1 MTAKEIR
8 PFLWR
13 SNSKL
18 QRIMRIEIISGSP
31 RQVSTTARLALHL
44 KRTLTERTDHEV
56 DIIDVRENTLSLLQ
70 KVFTGVDDAP
80 EPHKQLAGRM
90 FAADAFIIVTP
101 EYNGSYSAAMQNLFD
116 HFPKQHHKPF
126 GLVTAS
132 PGALGGIRA
141 AMQLQQFV
149 MALFGI
155 PSPYMLVTPQVEKKF
170 DAEGHL
176 LEASFQKSIDTF
188 VNEYLW
194 LAESLVK
201 EKGQA

>member
-1 MTAKEIR
+1 M
-8 PFLWR
+8 
-13 SNSKL
+13 
-18 QRIMRIEIISGSP
+18 QIEIVSGSP
-31 RQVSTTARLALHL
+31 RKGSTTYRLALFL
-44 KRTLTERTDHEV
+44 QRLLQERTDHQV
-56 DIIDVRENTLSLLQ
+56 GILDVRQHPLPLLQ
-70 KVFTGVDDAP
+70 KVFATAADAP
-80 EPHKQLAGRM
+80 PEFTELAHRM
-90 FAADAFIIVTP
+90 FAADAFIVVTP
-101 EYNGSYSAAMQNLFD
+101 EYNGSYSPATQNMFD

-170 DAEGHL
+170 DTGGNL
-176 LEASFQKSIDTF
+176 LDSSFQKSIDTF

-194 LAESLVK
+194 LAEKLVG
-201 EKGQA
+201 EKVEA